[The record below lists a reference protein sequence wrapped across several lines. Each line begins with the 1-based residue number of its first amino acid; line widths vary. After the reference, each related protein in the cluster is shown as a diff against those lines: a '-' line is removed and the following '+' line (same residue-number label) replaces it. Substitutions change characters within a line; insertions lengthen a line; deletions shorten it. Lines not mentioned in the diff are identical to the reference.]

1 MKYITSLLLIF
12 LLISCEKDDADFI
25 YSYKITRVNRTPS
38 NFLMDSTIF
47 YYDHR
52 DKLLKISDCKS
63 GNSCLEAYP
72 IYKEDRIVLNDKQYI
87 LNSHQRIDSLIHDI
101 DNVVCYEYEN
111 DYITHEFLSRNNS
124 VIEEHFYFYSNGII
138 LKDSTI
144 HNKQY
149 ITVYNHL
156 CTDTLTPDFM
166 IHYSGFKEYPLKSN
180 YLIREST
187 APEAGI
193 KDIRSYAISE
203 NELTVYVKTI
213 DLFHNDTVDWPSTK
227 YAYEER

>member
-1 MKYITSLLLIF
+1 MKYILFILLIF
-12 LLISCEKDDADFI
+12 VVISCEKDDDDFI
-25 YSYKITRVNRTPS
+25 YSYKIIRVNRTPS
-38 NFLMDSTIF
+38 NFLMDSIIF
-47 YYDHR
+47 YYDNT
-52 DKLLKISDCKS
+52 DKLLKISDCDS
-63 GNSCLEAYP
+63 ENSCLEGYP
-72 IYKEDRIVLNDKQYI
+72 LYKDDRIVLNGKQYI

-101 DNVVCYEYEN
+101 DNVVCYKYEN
-111 DYITHEFLSRNNS
+111 DYIIHEFLTRNNS
-124 VIEEHFYFYSNGII
+124 VIEEHFYFYNDGII

-144 HNKQY
+144 HDKQY

-166 IHYSGFKEYPLKSN
+166 IHFTGFKEYPLKSK

-213 DLFHNDTVDWPSTK
+213 DMFHNDTVDLPTTK
-227 YAYEER
+227 YSYEER